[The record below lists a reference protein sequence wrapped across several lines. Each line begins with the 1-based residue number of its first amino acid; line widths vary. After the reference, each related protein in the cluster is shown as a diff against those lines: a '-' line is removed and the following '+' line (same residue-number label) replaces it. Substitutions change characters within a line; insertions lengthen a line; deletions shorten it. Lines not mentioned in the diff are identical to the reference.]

1 MTESYAGVVADA
13 ESYRLAIWP
22 GDVRSVYARSA
33 VGLKKLAEALR
44 SQAPIG
50 ILIPFEDVRTH
61 AVEGE
66 LVPSLKRDLLEAGII
81 DGGAKLREALAWQV
95 AYYLG
100 YPRGTPIDEGMLA
113 ELASRVNLTGE
124 PCRKQPRPQLAQ
136 AWPPLPLVDEP
147 ARSDVL
153 WRYYDLP
160 KFVSLLERQALYL
173 ARADTLADQCPF

>member
-95 AYYLG
+95 Q
-100 YPRGTPIDEGMLA
+100 YPRGPRGAPPSEGGIPA
-113 ELASRVNLTGE
+113 EPGWGVNLPGD
-124 PCRKQPRPQLAQ
+124 PCRKQPRPQLA
-136 AWPPLPLVDEP
+136 
-147 ARSDVL
+147 
-153 WRYYDLP
+153 
-160 KFVSLLERQALYL
+160 
-173 ARADTLADQCPF
+173 